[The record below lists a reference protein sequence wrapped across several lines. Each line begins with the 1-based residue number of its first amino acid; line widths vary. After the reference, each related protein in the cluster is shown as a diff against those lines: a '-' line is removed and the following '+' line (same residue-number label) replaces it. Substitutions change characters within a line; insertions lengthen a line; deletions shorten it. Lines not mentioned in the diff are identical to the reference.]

1 MEIVLHVASSNMNKL
16 KEILNKDDTV
26 SRASIIFK
34 QGAVIDKSD
43 YFCMIYGTEEQ
54 CARAIEI
61 SKDVAKEADKKDAE
75 NLVAKLK
82 EEEESAG
89 AGLGGIFG

>member
-1 MEIVLHVASSNMNKL
+1 MEIVLHVVSANMNKL
-16 KEILNKDDTV
+16 KEILNKDDLV
-26 SRASIIFK
+26 SRASMIFK

-75 NLVAKLK
+75 SLAAKLK
-82 EEEESAG
+82 EEEDSAS

>member
-16 KEILNKDDTV
+16 KEVLNKDDIV

-34 QGAVIDKSD
+34 QGAIIDKSD

-61 SKDVAKEADKKDAE
+61 SKDFAKEADKKDAE
-75 NLVAKLK
+75 SLAAKLK